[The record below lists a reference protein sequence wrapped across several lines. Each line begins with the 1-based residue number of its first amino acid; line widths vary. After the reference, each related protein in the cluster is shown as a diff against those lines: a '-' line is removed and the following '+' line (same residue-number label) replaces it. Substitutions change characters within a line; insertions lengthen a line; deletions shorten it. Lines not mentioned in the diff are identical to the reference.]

1 MASSPASTDLTASAA
16 GPVPPPNLAPVN
28 WRAKGLALRSIRF
41 EDAFFLRDLY
51 ADLRAEE
58 LAAVDWPPAQ
68 KRAFTDSQYDL
79 QDAHFGRAHPH
90 AWRLIVERRGKAVGR
105 LYLDDTPEGLLV
117 VDIGLL
123 ALVRGKGIGGDLLKA
138 AQAQARRQG
147 SPGVWLHVLK
157 DNVRART
164 LYERLGF
171 AATGE
176 TATHWRMDWAAR

>member
-1 MASSPASTDLTASAA
+1 MASSPASTDLAAPAA
-16 GPVPPPNLAPVN
+16 GPFPPPGFAPAN
-28 WRAKGLALRSIRF
+28 WRAKGLSLRSIRF

-58 LAAVDWPPAQ
+58 LAAVDWLPAQ

-90 AWRLIVERRGKAVGR
+90 AWRLIVERRGKPVGR
-105 LYLDDTPEGLLV
+105 LYLDDAAEGLLV

-123 ALVRGKGIGGDLLKA
+123 APARGKGIGADLLKA
-138 AQAQARRQG
+138 AQAHARRQG
-147 SPGVWLHVLK
+147 LPGVWLHVLK
-157 DNVRART
+157 DNLRARS

-171 AATGE
+171 ATTGE
-176 TATHWRMDWAAR
+176 TPTHWRMDWTA